1 MTALITERAT
11 RRRHM
16 HVGGRRSLPVAT
28 GVRCLT
34 GGIAVRNSGGYV
46 QPGETATGLVAVGV
60 FDDTTNNVGGANGNV
75 RADVRNDGVFCFD
88 SAGGADA
95 ITFDDIGATCYV
107 VDDQT
112 VALTNGTGTRSVA
125 GKIHDVDAAGV
136 WVVFELGL

>member
-1 MTALITERAT
+1 M
-11 RRRHM
+11 
-16 HVGGRRSLPVAT
+16 
-28 GVRCLT
+28 
-34 GGIAVRNSGGYV
+34 
-46 QPGETATGLVAVGV
+46 
-60 FDDTTNNVGGANGNV
+60 